1 MISEL
6 LERLFPGTAN
16 RSSRDDVKRRLR
28 FVLAH
33 DRIDLDPSTVEQMRQ
48 EILAVVSRYVEIEKE
63 GLEFSLESDHRVTAL
78 IANLPIRR
86 IKGKPE
92 DNQPVPDD
100 NLELSLDLD
109 EAEQGESDPKATQP
123 VESDRPEVRSQ
134 TNAEPVSPPE
144 PNTTTDLSPSTPEAE
159 ANSDETSA
167 ALTENGSNSLPASS
181 GSADSAAPPTSP
193 DSLDPLNP
201 KPN

>member
-33 DRIDLDPSTVEQMRQ
+33 DRIDLDPTTVEQMRQ

-63 GLEFSLESDHRVTAL
+63 GLEFSLESDQRVTAL

-86 IKGKPE
+86 IKGKPD
-92 DNQPVPDD
+92 DNQPVADD
-100 NLELSLDLD
+100 GLELSLDLD
-109 EAEQGESDPKATQP
+109 DSDENSSEASDESDDAK
-123 VESDRPEVRSQ
+123 VRSQ
-134 TNAEPVSPPE
+134 NSSAPAATPE
-144 PNTTTDLSPSTPEAE
+144 QAATANSSPSASDIKETPD
-159 ANSDETSA
+159 NDPPISTS
-167 ALTENGSNSLPASS
+167 ESLPAPDQSIESTNRDSS
-181 GSADSAAPPTSP
+181 DAID
-193 DSLDPLNP
+193 NP
-201 KPN
+201 NNNPS

>member
-6 LERLFPGTAN
+6 LERLFPGTVN

-48 EILAVVSRYVEIEKE
+48 EILAVVSRYVEIESD

-109 EAEQGESDPKATQP
+109 DAEQEESAPKATQP
-123 VESDRPEVRSQ
+123 VESDQSEARSQ
-134 TNAEPVSPPE
+134 TNAENAESAPSLNPPPSASSDAQSEPGSKPESKPDAPSASSAGSPP
-144 PNTTTDLSPSTPEAE
+144 PVPDISTEE
-159 ANSDETSA
+159 LTNS
-167 ALTENGSNSLPASS
+167 
-181 GSADSAAPPTSP
+181 
-193 DSLDPLNP
+193 DSLDPP
-201 KPN
+201 SKQT

>member
-33 DRIDLDPSTVEQMRQ
+33 DRVDLDPSTVEQMRQ
-48 EILAVVSRYVEIEKE
+48 EILAVVSRYVEIESD
-63 GLEFSLESDHRVTAL
+63 GLEFSLESDQRVTAL

-86 IKGKPE
+86 VKGKPE

-100 NLELSLDLD
+100 NLELSLDLN
-109 EAEQGESDPKATQP
+109 ESDQAESNPKTKQP
-123 VESDRPEVRSQ
+123 VESDQPEARSHNQ
-134 TNAEPVSPPE
+134 SEPTPNLDSPP
-144 PNTTTDLSPSTPEAE
+144 S
-159 ANSDETSA
+159 
-167 ALTENGSNSLPASS
+167 ASS
-181 GSADSAAPPTSP
+181 DVQSEPESETEAKPDTLSASSTGNPPPVPDISTEELTNS
-193 DSLDPLNP
+193 DSLDPPNS
-201 KPN
+201 KPD